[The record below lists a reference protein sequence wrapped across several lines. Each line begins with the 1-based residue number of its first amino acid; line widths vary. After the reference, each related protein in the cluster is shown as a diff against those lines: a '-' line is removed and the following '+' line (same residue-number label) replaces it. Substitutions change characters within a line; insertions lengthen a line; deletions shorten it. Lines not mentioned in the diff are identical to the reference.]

1 MTVAWSEP
9 AVADLS
15 AIHDYIARDSP
26 RYAQR
31 FAERLIAAV
40 FPQLGRVVP
49 EGDGRHRELFVRP
62 YRIIYRVDGKQVLI
76 VTIVHGSRHLAGDD
90 EKPGTG
96 PEPPRSGAAV
106 RLGADGRGANFGE
119 NQHRALWLPSGEA
132 LRTPSHCP
140 Y

>member
-9 AVADLS
+9 AVADLL

-40 FPQLGRVVP
+40 QPLESFPQLGRIVP
-49 EGDGRHRELFVRP
+49 EGDGRHREVLVRP

-90 EKPGTG
+90 EKPW
-96 PEPPRSGAAV
+96 
-106 RLGADGRGANFGE
+106 N
-119 NQHRALWLPSGEA
+119 
-132 LRTPSHCP
+132 RT
-140 Y
+140 